1 MPQSDDEPRPATP
14 GIVVGEDLARLSE
27 SELSARIEALRA
39 EIERVEAALA
49 VKEASRRAAASFF
62 RT

>member
-1 MPQSDDEPRPATP
+1 MP

-27 SELSARIEALRA
+27 GELRTRIEALRA

-49 VKEASRRAAASFF
+49 AKEASRRAAASFF